1 MNMTKAIC
9 TVHDDILK
17 ELSKLTSYI
26 RDIEKKQPSTNVT
39 AEYFEDFVQN
49 VESYISVVNDL
60 LWELDRTDIDDL
72 VREAKELGQKME
84 DGLKGRK
91 QIMEEHN
98 IEEEYQEIK

>member
-1 MNMTKAIC
+1 MTKAIC

-17 ELSKLTSYI
+17 ELSKLTSYV

-60 LWELDRTDIDDL
+60 LWELGTTDISEL
-72 VREAKELGQKME
+72 VYEAKEMGKKME
-84 DGLKGRK
+84 EGLHARK
-91 QIMEEHN
+91 ALMEENN
-98 IEEEYQEIK
+98 IEEEYQESK

>member
-1 MNMTKAIC
+1 MAKTIC

-17 ELSKLTSYI
+17 ELNKLTSCI
-26 RDIEKKQPSTNVT
+26 RDIEKKQPSTNVAT
-39 AEYFEDFVQN
+39 GYFEDFVQN

-60 LWELDRTDIDDL
+60 LWEIGTTDIDDL

-84 DGLKGRK
+84 NGLKGRK

-98 IEEEYQEIK
+98 IEEEYQESK